1 MQAGPIP
8 SRTELERLPRGV
20 TYRKINDLNCCG
32 VNGVVVGILIV
43 HRTAVIVRLDGMV
56 GAIVEDVRGIQK

>member
-1 MQAGPIP
+1 M
-8 SRTELERLPRGV
+8 
-20 TYRKINDLNCCG
+20 
-32 VNGVVVGILIV
+32 VVGILIV